1 MNQLL
6 SRMNAELVALF
17 YYNYELR
24 YSHINSKGNWEFAIG
39 RWDYFGDMLETK
51 YKTKGYKC

>member
-1 MNQLL
+1 ML
-6 SRMNAELVALF
+6 SRILANILAL
-17 YYNYELR
+17 YYEANIH

-39 RWDYFGDMLETK
+39 EWDYYGTTMHIY